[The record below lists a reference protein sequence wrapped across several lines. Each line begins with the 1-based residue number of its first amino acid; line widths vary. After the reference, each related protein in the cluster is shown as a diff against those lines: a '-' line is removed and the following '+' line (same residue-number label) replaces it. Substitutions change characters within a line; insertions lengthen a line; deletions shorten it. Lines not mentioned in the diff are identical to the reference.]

1 MEYLIEIPDVSFTDN
16 DPELIKA
23 YMICYAMMEDVPIP
37 KTEWRCLA
45 YA

>member
-1 MEYLIEIPDVSFTDN
+1 MEYLIEVPDVSFTDD
-16 DPELIKA
+16 DPDLIKA

-37 KTEWRCLA
+37 KSELRFLA

>member
-1 MEYLIEIPDVSFTDN
+1 MEYLIEIPDVSFTDD

-23 YMICYAMMEDVPIP
+23 YMICYAMMKDVPIP
-37 KTEWRCLA
+37 KTELRFLA